1 MAVPKLT
8 PYEEYRTPKLIF
20 TKVLNYFKDE
30 NNDFEDFEKWHKEK
44 YGVPFDWSKCY
55 EKAN

>member
-1 MAVPKLT
+1 MAVNILT
-8 PYEEYRTPKLIF
+8 PYEEHRTPQIIAE
-20 TKVLNYFKDE
+20 KVLNFFRNEK
-30 NNDFEDFEKWHKEK
+30 NTEDFEKWYREK